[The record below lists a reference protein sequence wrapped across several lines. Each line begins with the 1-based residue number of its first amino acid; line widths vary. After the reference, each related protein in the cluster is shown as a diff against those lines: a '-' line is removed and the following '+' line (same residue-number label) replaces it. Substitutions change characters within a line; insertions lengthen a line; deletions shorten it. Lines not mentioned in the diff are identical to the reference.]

1 MGEYPKRSEI
11 QTFHVTDADE
21 RICNGTVVEIKTDTR
36 YGYTKNEPN
45 HLSDNWFANDP
56 SFRIDENDNNIAIA
70 EVIAILTNAETH
82 PYGIK
87 VEILTGDQGRAQRI
101 LTGKE
106 LEKYRQ
112 TREFHGYKHR
122 RLDVLSTSLIEQ
134 TIQMKR
140 KMQLTEEEREYEQ
153 KTKLFPKSEIP
164 SHEDDKNE
172 FKASFKTP
180 TKENVG
186 ENIPENMGTNLK
198 RSVTNAVAAFA
209 NSEGGRLFIGIDDKT
224 GKVIGSKSGSE
235 MMNLK
240 TNEKYDHYKR
250 AIQDTIFEFTKRRP
264 DNIEFQK
271 GEDEEFLVLHI
282 ERGTEPT
289 YVNEKNKE
297 LYYIRLDGESVPCYG
312 GDMVRHMKKRFPNDI
327 GSNKNDTGRWNQNRR
342 DYRR

>member
-11 QTFHVTDADE
+11 QTWGNNANGESVM
-21 RICNGTVVEIKTDTR
+21 GTVVEIKTDTR

-45 HLSDNWFANDP
+45 HLSDNWFANNP
-56 SFRIDENDNNIAIA
+56 SFRIDENGNNIAIA

-101 LTGKE
+101 LTGEE
-106 LEKYRQ
+106 LKKYRM
-112 TREFHGYKHR
+112 
-122 RLDVLSTSLIEQ
+122 EQ
-134 TIQMKR
+134 TIQTKR

-271 GEDEEFLVLHI
+271 GEDEEFLVLHVK
-282 ERGTEPT
+282 RGTEPT

-312 GDMVRHMKKRFPNDI
+312 GDMVRHMKKRFPTDI
-327 GSNKNDTGRWNQNRR
+327 GSNKNDTGGRWNQNRR
-342 DYRR
+342 HYRR